1 MTAEEPR
8 VSNEGRYS
16 VTQTCAALGIH
27 KNTLRAYTAKGYI
40 KYGVRRGT
48 CRKFYAGSEIKRFWK
63 ATM

>member
-16 VTQTCAALGIH
+16 VTQTCAALDIT
-27 KNTLRAYTAKGYI
+27 KNTLRSYTLQGFI
-40 KYGVRRGT
+40 KCGFRRGT
-48 CRKFYAGSEIKRFWK
+48 CRKFYAGSEIRRFWK